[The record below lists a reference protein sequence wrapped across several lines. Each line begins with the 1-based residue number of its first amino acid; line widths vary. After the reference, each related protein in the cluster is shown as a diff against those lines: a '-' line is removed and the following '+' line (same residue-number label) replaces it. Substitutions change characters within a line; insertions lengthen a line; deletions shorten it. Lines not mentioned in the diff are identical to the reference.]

1 MNSPT
6 TSTTPAAPPVQTWF
20 WLAAGLGLAWNVFGV
35 VQFLSTAGANV
46 DALVRGGMTQAQA
59 TLYAGLPAW
68 MGAAFAAGVF
78 GGVLGSALLLL
89 RRRAAVPVFAASLV
103 AYVVLYIGDI
113 TLGVFEAF
121 GTPQVVILSVVVF
134 IAAALLWLALRM
146 RASACL
152 R

>member
-1 MNSPT
+1 MNNP
-6 TSTTPAAPPVQTWF
+6 PAKPAGASIPKWL

-35 VQFLSTAGANV
+35 VQYLSTARASV

-68 MGAAFAAGVF
+68 MGAAFAVGVL

-89 RRRAAVPVFAASLV
+89 RRRATVPVFVVSLM

-121 GTPQVVILSVVVF
+121 GTPHVVILSLVVL
-134 IAAALLWLALRM
+134 IAGALLWLALRIQ
-146 RASACL
+146 ACAGL